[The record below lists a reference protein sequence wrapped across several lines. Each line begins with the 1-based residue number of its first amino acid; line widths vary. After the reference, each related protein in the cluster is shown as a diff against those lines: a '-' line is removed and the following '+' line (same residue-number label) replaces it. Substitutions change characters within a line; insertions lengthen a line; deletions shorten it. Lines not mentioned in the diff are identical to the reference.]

1 VNIITGMHRSGTSF
15 VAQCLDYLGAD
26 FGEPDRFFP
35 ADKWNQQGYLEN
47 IDIVDLNNRAVL
59 GEKAKFDYWM
69 QQPAQRVERIIN
81 SISSRKWKYFFFPGL
96 DGIYQR
102 AMKYSDSIER
112 FSEEYEGKFVK
123 DPRFCLT
130 LQAWHELG
138 DIQTIVFCFRN
149 PASVAGSIRRRES
162 LPLAFG
168 YRYWL
173 YHVAGFMAQ
182 APGDIPI
189 LLVNF
194 DDFFDSDTQHAAFS
208 RLASVMGNDKFDV
221 QGLIRTLNIKLR
233 TQYSQ
238 GKGMPARI
246 ERSYE
251 ALRELYR
258 ESKGPLLLS
267 DFPELR
273 QRILR

>member
-1 VNIITGMHRSGTSF
+1 MNIVTGMHRSGTSF

-69 QQPAQRVERIIN
+69 EQPAQRLERIIN

-102 AMKYSDSIER
+102 AMKYATSIER
-112 FSEEYEGKFVK
+112 FSEEYTGKYVK

-130 LQAWHELG
+130 LRAWLELG
-138 DIQTIVFCFRN
+138 EIQQIVFCFRD
-149 PASVAGSIRRRES
+149 PESVAGSIRRRES

-182 APGDIPI
+182 VPDDIPI
-189 LLVNF
+189 LLVDF
-194 DDFFDSDTQHAAFS
+194 DEFFESGRQHAAFN
-208 RLASVMGNDKFDV
+208 RLAHAIGNDEFDI
-221 QGLIRTLNIKLR
+221 QSLIGTLNIELR
-233 TQYSQ
+233 TQYSK
-238 GKGMPARI
+238 GKTMPARVAS
-246 ERSYE
+246 SYQV
-251 ALRELYR
+251 LRELYR

-267 DFPELR
+267 DFPGLR
-273 QRILR
+273 ERILK

>member
-1 VNIITGMHRSGTSF
+1 MNIVTGMHRSGTSF

-26 FGEPDRFFP
+26 FGDPDRFFP

-59 GEKAKFDYWM
+59 GKRARFDYWM
-69 QQPAQRVERIIN
+69 QQPAHRMERIVN

-96 DGIYQR
+96 DGIHQR
-102 AMKYSDSIER
+102 AMKYAGSIER
-112 FSEEYEGKFVK
+112 FSAEYDGKFVK

-130 LQAWHELG
+130 LKAWLKLG
-138 DIQTIVFCFRN
+138 DIRQIVFCFRD
-149 PASVAGSIRRRES
+149 PESVAKSIRRRES
-162 LPLAFG
+162 LPIAFG

-189 LLVNF
+189 LLVDF
-194 DDFFDSDTQHAAFS
+194 DEFFASDTQHAAFS
-208 RLASVMGNDKFDV
+208 RLAHAMGNDEFDV
-221 QGLIRTLNIKLR
+221 QGLIGTLNIKLR
-233 TQYSQ
+233 TQYPK
-238 GKGMPARI
+238 GKSTPVRVA
-246 ERSYE
+246 RSYE

-258 ESKGPLLLS
+258 ESREPLLLS

-273 QRILR
+273 ERILR

>member
-1 VNIITGMHRSGTSF
+1 MNIITGMHRSGTSF

-59 GEKAKFDYWM
+59 GERAKFDYWM

-81 SISSRKWKYFFFPGL
+81 SISSRKWKYFFFPSL
-96 DGIYQR
+96 DGIHQR
-102 AMKYSDSIER
+102 AMKYASSIER
-112 FSEEYEGKFVK
+112 FSGEYAGKYVK

-130 LQAWHELG
+130 LKAWLELG
-138 DIQTIVFCFRN
+138 DIQKIVFCFRD
-149 PASVAGSIRRRES
+149 PESVAGSIRRRES

-173 YHVAGFMAQ
+173 YHVEGFMAQ

-189 LLVNF
+189 LLVDF
-194 DDFFDSDTQHAAFS
+194 DEFFDSDTQHAAFH
-208 RLASVMGNDKFDV
+208 RLAQAMGNDQFDI

-233 TQYSQ
+233 TQYSK
-238 GKGMPARI
+238 GKGMPARV

-258 ESKGPLLLS
+258 KSKGPLLLS

-273 QRILR
+273 ERILR